1 MSTTIS
7 PMSANTLVLCLA
19 GELLADPAEIVEV
32 IKSEADLLSLVR
44 QYGKGEATYQEVLEA
59 LNALI

>member
-1 MSTTIS
+1 
-7 PMSANTLVLCLA
+7 MSATTLMLCLS
-19 GELLADPAEIVEV
+19 GELLTNPAFLVEA
-32 IKSEADLLSLVR
+32 IKSDDEMLSLVR